1 MPELPEVETV
11 CRSLRQCVLHRKIV
25 QVQIRMAKIIKQP
38 TVEEF
43 AQKLN
48 GLEIINIRRRGKY
61 ILIELEQDLVLVV
74 HLRMTGKL
82 LWQERKEPVGKH
94 THIILQ
100 LDNAWDLRFDD
111 TRQFGAMYLTAK
123 NELALISG
131 LQTLGMEPLDIDFT
145 WEAFLNLTQGK
156 KQKAKVF
163 LLDQRY
169 VAGIGN
175 IYADEILFQAGIHPE
190 TLMNTLEEE
199 ELQRLWSA
207 IIDRLEQG
215 IKYGGSSIKDYVDSF
230 GNAGTFQEHHKVYGK
245 SGQAC
250 VNCGSTIEKIKL
262 GGRSTC
268 FCPNCQIRK

>member
-11 CRSLRQCVLHRKIV
+11 CRSLRQCVLNKKIMS
-25 QVQIRMAKIIKQP
+25 VQISLTKIIKQP
-38 TVEEF
+38 TADEF
-43 AQKLN
+43 AKKIT
-48 GLEIINIRRRGKY
+48 GLEIVDIKRRGKY
-61 ILIELEQDLVLVV
+61 ILIELEQEMVLVV

-82 LWQERKEPVGKH
+82 LWQQRQETIGKH
-94 THIILQ
+94 THIVLQ
-100 LDNAWDLRFDD
+100 LDNDWDLRFDD
-111 TRQFGAMYLTAK
+111 TRQFGAMYLVAK
-123 NELALISG
+123 TELEQISG
-131 LQTLGMEPLDIDFT
+131 LHTLGLEPLGNDFT
-145 WEAFLNLTQGK
+145 WEAFTALTNGK

-190 TLMNTLEEE
+190 TLINVLEEE
-199 ELQRLWSA
+199 ELHRLWLA
-207 IIDRLEQG
+207 IVDRLEQG

-245 SGQAC
+245 GGQAC
-250 VNCGSTIEKIKL
+250 VKCGAVIEKIKI

-268 FCPNCQIRK
+268 YCPICQKRK